1 METLINYYGTCQK
14 TMTDQEWKELTE
26 MRNHIQSAG
35 SVMSFDSKYMEYY
48 SYLLAKSLKGKGNG
62 AIRNV

>member
-1 METLINYYGTCQK
+1 MVLAKK

-62 AIRNV
+62 AIQNV

>member
-1 METLINYYGTCQK
+1 MLIAKK

-48 SYLLAKSLKGKGNG
+48 SYLLAKSLQGKGDG
-62 AIRNV
+62 IIGNV

>member
-1 METLINYYGTCQK
+1 
-14 TMTDQEWKELTE
+14 MTDQEWKELTE

-48 SYLLAKSLKGKGNG
+48 SYLLAKSLERKGNG

>member
-1 METLINYYGTCQK
+1 MVTAKE

-26 MRNHIQSAG
+26 MRNHIQNAG

-48 SYLLAKSLKGKGNG
+48 TYLLAKSLQGKGNG
-62 AIRNV
+62 IIRNV

>member
-1 METLINYYGTCQK
+1 MVIAKK

-48 SYLLAKSLKGKGNG
+48 SYLLAKSLQGKGDG
-62 AIRNV
+62 IIGNV

>member
-1 METLINYYGTCQK
+1 ME

-26 MRNHIQSAG
+26 MRNHIQNAG

-48 SYLLAKSLKGKGNG
+48 TYLLAKSLEGKGNG

>member
-1 METLINYYGTCQK
+1 MVIAKK

-48 SYLLAKSLKGKGNG
+48 SYLLAKSLRGKGDG
-62 AIRNV
+62 IIGNV

>member
-48 SYLLAKSLKGKGNG
+48 SYLLAKSLEGKGNG
-62 AIRNV
+62 AIQNV

>member
-1 METLINYYGTCQK
+1 MVIAKE

-26 MRNHIQSAG
+26 MRNHIQNAG

-48 SYLLAKSLKGKGNG
+48 TYLLAKSLQGKGNG
-62 AIRNV
+62 IIRNV

>member
-1 METLINYYGTCQK
+1 MVIAKK

-48 SYLLAKSLKGKGNG
+48 SYLLAKSLQEKGDGI
-62 AIRNV
+62 IRNV

>member
-1 METLINYYGTCQK
+1 MLIAKK

-48 SYLLAKSLKGKGNG
+48 SYLLAKSLRGKGDG
-62 AIRNV
+62 IIGNV